1 MKTIMNLD
9 AYGFKAGI
17 EKAVDIGYVAKILW
31 HTKSKPDIWHNKEK
45 IFNSLDEALSWVSK
59 MAARYYEES

>member
-9 AYGFKAGI
+9 AYDFKAGI
-17 EKAVDIGYVAKILW
+17 EKAVDIGYIAKICRRLK
-31 HTKSKPDIWHNKEK
+31 TKPDVWSGKEK